1 MKKTT
6 IRRATEK
13 DVPQI
18 FDLIVE
24 LAIYEKAKHE
34 VSTTPKQMIV
44 DGFGEN
50 PAYGAIVA
58 EQGDTIIGF
67 SLFYIRYSTW
77 KGRCLYLEDF
87 LVNEEYRGEGIGKL
101 LFEATILE
109 AKRQNTNMMTWQ
121 VLDWNT
127 PAINFYKRWDA
138 TLAEEWINCKFYQD
152 YLDSYKVRFLDKLD
166 QNKVLLD

>member
-24 LAIYEKAKHE
+24 LAIYEKAEHE
-34 VSTTPKQMIV
+34 VTTTPEQMLL
-44 DGFGEN
+44 DGFSST
-50 PAYGAIVA
+50 PSYGAIVA
-58 EQGDTIIGF
+58 EQGDKIIGF

-109 AKRQNTNMMTWQ
+109 AKKQNTNMMTWQ

-127 PAINFYKRWDA
+127 PAIKFYERWDA
-138 TLAEEWINCKFYQD
+138 TLDGEWINCKFYQD
-152 YLDSYKVRFLDKLD
+152 YLDNYKVRFLNKLD
-166 QNKVLLD
+166 QSTVLLD

>member
-13 DVPQI
+13 DISQI
-18 FDLIVE
+18 YDLIVE
-24 LAIYEKAKHE
+24 LAVYEKAESE
-34 VSTTPKQMIV
+34 VSTTPEQMAI
-44 DGFGEN
+44 DGFGEK
-50 PAYGAIVA
+50 PSFGAIVA
-58 EQGDTIIGF
+58 EQDDKIIGF

-109 AKRQNTNMMTWQ
+109 AKKQNTNMMTWQ

-127 PAINFYKRWDA
+127 PAIKFYEQWEA
-138 TLAEEWINCKFYQD
+138 TLDGEWINGKFYQD
-152 YLDSYKVRFLDKLD
+152 YLNSYKVRFLNKLD
-166 QNKVLLD
+166 EDKVLLD